1 MAKNKTTYTNE
12 DVFSYLNTNVA
23 DQQKLQD
30 SLTLIEWMK
39 EITGC
44 EASMWGPSIIGFG
57 NYHYVY
63 DSGHSGD
70 APLLGFSPRKAA
82 ISLYVFTGAAEH
94 EHLIAN
100 LGKFKMGKACIYVKK
115 LTDID
120 AEELK
125 KLMKFTVDFLKE
137 KYG

>member
-100 LGKFKMGKACIYVKK
+100 LGKFKMGKTCIYVKK